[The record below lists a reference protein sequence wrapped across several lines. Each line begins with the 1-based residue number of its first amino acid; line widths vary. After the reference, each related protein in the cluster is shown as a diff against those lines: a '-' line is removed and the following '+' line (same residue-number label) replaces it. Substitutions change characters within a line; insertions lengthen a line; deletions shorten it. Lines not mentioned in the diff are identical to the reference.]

1 MRKALI
7 GAAAASALLAGCQE
21 GSRQYAD
28 ESVDVE
34 LMEAA
39 PAAPVMDAAASAP
52 SGPGSGATP
61 VVAPSTAPNVAPSIA
76 YAYRFG
82 LELPAEAATS
92 LMAKHEQACIA
103 AGASACQVIGSNSSR
118 VGRDSVEASLE
129 MRATPAYVARFRAA
143 LDGEARG
150 AGGRVAQQSVESE
163 DLTRQLVDTEA
174 RMRAMETLRDRLQQ
188 LLATRSGPLEQLLQV
203 ERELARVQGELD
215 ATRSALTVMRTR
227 VQTSRLDVTYR
238 AAGQLA
244 PDSALRPVTDALG
257 QAAYL
262 FMSTLGALIMLLAG
276 ALPLLLVIAP
286 LAWLGWRWRQKRGAQ
301 RRAAEAARKKKAEG
315 DPSA

>member
-1 MRKALI
+1 MRKKLI
-7 GAAAASALLAGCQE
+7 WAAAASALLAGCQE

-28 ESVDVE
+28 ESVDVA

-39 PAAPVMDAAASAP
+39 PPADAAASAP
-52 SGPGSGATP
+52 TAATSSAAP
-61 VVAPSTAPNVAPSIA
+61 VVAPSIA

-82 LELPAEAATS
+82 LELPAEAAPTM
-92 LMAKHEQACIA
+92 MARHEQACIA

-118 VGRDSVEASLE
+118 VGRDSVEARLE

-143 LDGEARG
+143 LEGEARG
-150 AGGRVAQQSVESE
+150 AGGRVAQQAVESE

-215 ATRSALTVMRTR
+215 STRSALAVMRTR
-227 VQTSRLDVTYR
+227 VQTSRLDVTYS

-244 PDSALRPVTDALG
+244 PDSAARPVVDALNS
-257 QAAYL
+257 ASYA
-262 FMSTLGALIMLLAG
+262 FMSSLGVLILFIASV
-276 ALPLLLVIAP
+276 LPVLLVGAP
-286 LAWLGWRWRQKRGAQ
+286 LIWLLWRWRRKVRT
-301 RRAAEAARKKKAEG
+301 RKAAEAARTKKAEG

>member
-1 MRKALI
+1 MRKQRVW
-7 GAAAASALLAGCQE
+7 AAAASALLAGCQD
-21 GSRQYAD
+21 GSRQHLE
-28 ESVDVE
+28 ESVDVA
-34 LMEAA
+34 LIEAA
-39 PAAPVMDAAASAP
+39 PTAATSNAAPV
-52 SGPGSGATP
+52 
-61 VVAPSTAPNVAPSIA
+61 VAPSIA

-82 LELPAEAATS
+82 LELPAEAAPKM
-92 LMAKHEQACIA
+92 MARHEQACVA

-118 VGRDSVEASLE
+118 VGRDSVEARLE

-150 AGGRVAQQSVESE
+150 AGGRVAQQAVESE

-227 VQTSRLDVTYR
+227 VQTSRLDVTYS

-244 PDSALRPVTDALG
+244 PDSAARPVVDALNS
-257 QAAYL
+257 ASYA
-262 FMSTLGALIMLLAG
+262 FMSSLGALILFLASV
-276 ALPLLLVIAP
+276 LPVLLVGAP
-286 LAWLGWRWRQKRGAQ
+286 LVWLLWRWRRKVRT
-301 RRAAEAARKKKAEG
+301 RKAAEAARTKKAEG

>member
-1 MRKALI
+1 MRKELI
-7 GAAAASALLAGCQE
+7 WAAAASALLTGCQDA
-21 GSRQYAD
+21 SRQYAD
-28 ESVDVE
+28 ESVDVALIE
-34 LMEAA
+34 PA
-39 PAAPVMDAAASAP
+39 PPADAAASAP
-52 SGPGSGATP
+52 TAATNAATP
-61 VVAPSTAPNVAPSIA
+61 VVAPSIA

-82 LELPAEAATS
+82 LELPAEAAPKM
-92 LMAKHEQACIA
+92 MARHEQACIA

-118 VGRDSVEASLE
+118 VGRDSVEARLE

-150 AGGRVAQQSVESE
+150 AGGRVAQQAVESE

-215 ATRSALTVMRTR
+215 ATRSALAVMRTR
-227 VQTSRLDVTYR
+227 VQTSRLDVTYS

-244 PDSALRPVTDALG
+244 PDSAARPVVDALNS
-257 QAAYL
+257 ASYA
-262 FMSTLGALIMLLAG
+262 FMSSLGVLILFLAS
-276 ALPLLLVIAP
+276 ALPVLLVGAP
-286 LAWLGWRWRQKRGAQ
+286 LIWLLWRWRRKVRT
-301 RRAAEAARKKKAEG
+301 RKAAEAARTKKAEG

>member
-1 MRKALI
+1 MRRELI
-7 GAAAASALLAGCQE
+7 WAAATCALLAGCQDA
-21 GSRQYAD
+21 SRQQAD
-28 ESVDVE
+28 ESVDMA
-34 LMEAA
+34 LMEPA
-39 PAAPVMDAAASAP
+39 PPASAAATASSSA
-52 SGPGSGATP
+52 
-61 VVAPSTAPNVAPSIA
+61 VAPIVAPSIA

-82 LELPAEAATS
+82 LELPADAVPTV
-92 LMAKHEQACIA
+92 MGRHEQACIA
-103 AGASACQVIGSNSSR
+103 AGPSACQVIGSNSSR
-118 VGRDSVEASLE
+118 VGRDSVQASLE
-129 MRATPAYVARFRAA
+129 MRATSAYVARFRAA
-143 LDGEARG
+143 LDGEARDS
-150 AGGRVAQQSVESE
+150 GGRVAQQAVESE

-188 LLATRSGPLEQLLQV
+188 LLATRSGTLEQLLQV

-215 ATRSALTVMRTR
+215 ATRSALAVMRTR
-227 VQTSRLDVTYR
+227 VQTSKLDVTYS

-286 LAWLGWRWRQKRGAQ
+286 LTWLGWQWRQKR
-301 RRAAEAARKKKAEG
+301 AARKKKAEG
-315 DPSA
+315 EPSA

>member
-1 MRKALI
+1 MRKGLI

-39 PAAPVMDAAASAP
+39 PAAP
-52 SGPGSGATP
+52 AT
-61 VVAPSTAPNVAPSIA
+61 TAPNNAAPVVAPSIA

-82 LELPAEAATS
+82 LELPAEATTR

-103 AGASACQVIGSNSSR
+103 AGPAACQVIGSSSSR
-118 VGRDSVEASLE
+118 VGRDAVEASLE

-143 LDGEARG
+143 LDGEAKG
-150 AGGRVAQQSVESE
+150 AGGRVAQQAVESE
-163 DLTRQLVDTEA
+163 DLTQQLVDTEA

-215 ATRSALTVMRTR
+215 ATRSALAVMRTR
-227 VQTSRLDVTYR
+227 VQTSKLDVTYR

-276 ALPLLLVIAP
+276 ALPLLLVFAP
-286 LAWLGWRWRQKRGAQ
+286 LAWLGWRWRQKRAAQ
-301 RRAAEAARKKKAEG
+301 RRTAEAARKKKAEG
-315 DPSA
+315 EPSA

>member
-1 MRKALI
+1 MRKELI
-7 GAAAASALLAGCQE
+7 WAAAASALVTGCQDA
-21 GSRQYAD
+21 SRQYAD
-28 ESVDVE
+28 ESVDVALIE
-34 LMEAA
+34 PA
-39 PAAPVMDAAASAP
+39 PPVDAAASAP
-52 SGPGSGATP
+52 TAATSNAAP
-61 VVAPSTAPNVAPSIA
+61 VVAPSIA

-82 LELPAEAATS
+82 LELPAEAAPKM
-92 LMAKHEQACIA
+92 MARHEQACIA

-118 VGRDSVEASLE
+118 VGRDSVEARLE

-150 AGGRVAQQSVESE
+150 AGGRVAQQAVESE

-215 ATRSALTVMRTR
+215 ATRSALAVMRTR
-227 VQTSRLDVTYR
+227 VQTSRLDVTYS

-244 PDSALRPVTDALG
+244 PDSAARPVVDALNS
-257 QAAYL
+257 ASYA
-262 FMSTLGALIMLLAG
+262 FMSSLGVLILFIASV
-276 ALPLLLVIAP
+276 LPVLLVGAP
-286 LAWLGWRWRQKRGAQ
+286 LIWLLWRWRRKVRT
-301 RRAAEAARKKKAEG
+301 RKAAEAARTKKAEG

>member
-1 MRKALI
+1 MRKELI
-7 GAAAASALLAGCQE
+7 WAAAASALLTGCQDA
-21 GSRQYAD
+21 SRQYAD
-28 ESVDVE
+28 ESVDVA
-34 LMEAA
+34 LMEPA
-39 PAAPVMDAAASAP
+39 PPADAAASAP
-52 SGPGSGATP
+52 TAAASNAAP
-61 VVAPSTAPNVAPSIA
+61 VVAPSIA

-82 LELPAEAATS
+82 LELPAEAAPKM
-92 LMAKHEQACIA
+92 MARHEQACIA

-118 VGRDSVEASLE
+118 VGRDSVEARLE

-150 AGGRVAQQSVESE
+150 AGGRVAQQAVESE

-215 ATRSALTVMRTR
+215 ATRSALAVMRTR
-227 VQTSRLDVTYR
+227 VQTSRLDVTYS

-244 PDSALRPVTDALG
+244 PDSAARPVVDALNS
-257 QAAYL
+257 ASYA
-262 FMSTLGALIMLLAG
+262 FMSSLGVLILFIASV
-276 ALPLLLVIAP
+276 LPVLLVGAP
-286 LAWLGWRWRQKRGAQ
+286 LIWLLWRWRRKVRT
-301 RRAAEAARKKKAEG
+301 RKAAEAARKKKAEG

>member
-1 MRKALI
+1 MRKELI
-7 GAAAASALLAGCQE
+7 WAAAASALLAGCQDA
-21 GSRQYAD
+21 SRQYAD
-28 ESVDVE
+28 ESVDMA
-34 LMEAA
+34 LMEPTP
-39 PAAPVMDAAASAP
+39 PADAAASAP
-52 SGPGSGATP
+52 TAATSAAAS
-61 VVAPSTAPNVAPSIA
+61 VVAPSIA

-82 LELPAEAATS
+82 LELPAEAATT

-118 VGRDSVEASLE
+118 IGRDSIEASLE

-143 LDGEARG
+143 LDGEAKG

-215 ATRSALTVMRTR
+215 ATRSALAVMRAR
-227 VQTSRLDVTYR
+227 VQTSRLEVTYR

-286 LAWLGWRWRQKRGAQ
+286 LTWLGWRWRQKR
-301 RRAAEAARKKKAEG
+301 AARKKKAEG
-315 DPSA
+315 EPSA

>member
-1 MRKALI
+1 MRKELI
-7 GAAAASALLAGCQE
+7 WAAAASALLAGCQDA
-21 GSRQYAD
+21 SRQYAD
-28 ESVDVE
+28 ESVDMA
-34 LMEAA
+34 LMEPA
-39 PAAPVMDAAASAP
+39 PPADAAASAP
-52 SGPGSGATP
+52 TAATSAAAS
-61 VVAPSTAPNVAPSIA
+61 VVAPSIA

-82 LELPAEAATS
+82 LELPAEAAMT

-103 AGASACQVIGSNSSR
+103 AGPSACQVIGSNSSR
-118 VGRDSVEASLE
+118 VGRDSIEASLE

-143 LDGEARG
+143 LDGEAKG
-150 AGGRVAQQSVESE
+150 AGGRVAQQAVESE

-286 LAWLGWRWRQKRGAQ
+286 LAWLGWRWRQRSQA
-301 RRAAEAARKKKAEG
+301 RRKAERDAARTKKAEG

>member
-1 MRKALI
+1 MRKELI
-7 GAAAASALLAGCQE
+7 WATAAGALLAGCQE
-21 GSRQYAD
+21 GSRQYSD
-28 ESVDVE
+28 ESVDVA
-34 LMEAA
+34 LIEAA
-39 PAAPVMDAAASAP
+39 PPADAAASAP
-52 SGPGSGATP
+52 TAATSSAAP
-61 VVAPSTAPNVAPSIA
+61 VVAPSIA

-82 LELPAEAATS
+82 LELPAEAATR
-92 LMAKHEQACIA
+92 LMAKHEQACTA
-103 AGASACQVIGSNSSR
+103 AGPSACQVIGSNSSR
-118 VGRDSVEASLE
+118 VSRDSVEARLE

-143 LDGEARG
+143 MDGEAKEV
-150 AGGRVAQQSVESE
+150 GGRVAEQAVESE

-215 ATRSALTVMRTR
+215 ATRSALAVMRTR
-227 VQTSRLDVTYR
+227 VQTSKLDVTYR

-276 ALPLLLVIAP
+276 ALPLLLVFAP
-286 LAWLGWRWRQKRGAQ
+286 LAWMGWRWRQKRAAQ

-315 DPSA
+315 EPSA

>member
-1 MRKALI
+1 MRKQRVW
-7 GAAAASALLAGCQE
+7 AAAASALLAGCQD
-21 GSRQYAD
+21 GSRQHLE
-28 ESVDVE
+28 ESVDVA
-34 LMEAA
+34 LIEAA
-39 PAAPVMDAAASAP
+39 PTAATSNAAPV
-52 SGPGSGATP
+52 
-61 VVAPSTAPNVAPSIA
+61 VAPSIA

-82 LELPAEAATS
+82 LELPAEAAPKM
-92 LMAKHEQACIA
+92 MARHEQACVA

-118 VGRDSVEASLE
+118 VGRDSVEARLE

-150 AGGRVAQQSVESE
+150 AGGRVAQQAVESE

-215 ATRSALTVMRTR
+215 ATHSALTVMRTR
-227 VQTSRLDVTYR
+227 VQTSRLDVTYS

-244 PDSALRPVTDALG
+244 PDSAARPVVDALNS
-257 QAAYL
+257 ASYA
-262 FMSTLGALIMLLAG
+262 FMSSLGVLILFIASV
-276 ALPLLLVIAP
+276 LPVLLVGAP
-286 LAWLGWRWRQKRGAQ
+286 LVWLLWRL
-301 RRAAEAARKKKAEG
+301 RRKVRTRKAAEAARTKKAEG

>member
-1 MRKALI
+1 MRKVLI

-21 GSRQYAD
+21 GSHQYAD
-28 ESVDVE
+28 ESVDVA

-39 PAAPVMDAAASAP
+39 PPADTAATASTPSASSAAPV
-52 SGPGSGATP
+52 
-61 VVAPSTAPNVAPSIA
+61 VAPSIA
-76 YAYRFG
+76 YAYQFG
-82 LELPAEAATS
+82 LELPADAVPTV
-92 LMAKHEQACIA
+92 MARHERACIA

-118 VGRDSVEASLE
+118 VGRDAVEAA
-129 MRATPAYVARFRAA
+129 MKDGHVARFRAA
-143 LDGEARG
+143 LDGEAKG
-150 AGGRVAQQSVESE
+150 AGGRVARQAVESE
-163 DLTRQLVDTEA
+163 DLTRQLIDTEA

-188 LLATRSGPLEQLLQV
+188 LLATRSGTLEQLLQV

-215 ATRSALTVMRTR
+215 ATRSALAVMRTR
-227 VQTSRLDVTYR
+227 VQTSRLDVTYS

-286 LAWLGWRWRQKRGAQ
+286 LALLGWRWRQKRI
-301 RRAAEAARKKKAEG
+301 ARKKKAEHE
-315 DPSA
+315 PSA

>member
-1 MRKALI
+1 MRKVLI

-28 ESVDVE
+28 ESVDVAP
-34 LMEAA
+34 MEAA
-39 PAAPVMDAAASAP
+39 PPADTTATASTPSASSAAPV
-52 SGPGSGATP
+52 
-61 VVAPSTAPNVAPSIA
+61 VAPSIA
-76 YAYRFG
+76 YAYQFG
-82 LELPAEAATS
+82 LELPADAVPTV
-92 LMAKHEQACIA
+92 MARHERACSA

-118 VGRDSVEASLE
+118 VGRDAVEARLE

-143 LDGEARG
+143 LDGEAKG
-150 AGGRVAQQSVESE
+150 AGGRVARQAVESE
-163 DLTRQLVDTEA
+163 DLTRQLIDTEA

-203 ERELARVQGELD
+203 ERELARVQGELE
-215 ATRSALTVMRTR
+215 ATRSALAVMRTR
-227 VQTSRLDVTYR
+227 VQTSRLDVTYS

-262 FMSTLGALIMLLAG
+262 FMSTLGALITLLAG

-286 LAWLGWRWRQKRGAQ
+286 LAWLGWRWRQKRI
-301 RRAAEAARKKKAEG
+301 ARKKKAEHE
-315 DPSA
+315 PPA

>member
-1 MRKALI
+1 MRKELI
-7 GAAAASALLAGCQE
+7 WAAAASGLLAGCQDA
-21 GSRQYAD
+21 SRQYAD
-28 ESVDVE
+28 ESVDMI
-34 LMEAA
+34 MEAA
-39 PAAPVMDAAASAP
+39 PAAPVMGAAASAP
-52 SGPGSGATP
+52 PAPSSAATP
-61 VVAPSTAPNVAPSIA
+61 VVAPSIA

-103 AGASACQVIGSNSSR
+103 AGPAACQVVSSNSTR
-118 VGRDSVEASLE
+118 VGRDSVEAHLE
-129 MRATPAYVARFRAA
+129 MRGTPVYVARFRAA
-143 LDGEARG
+143 LDGEAKG
-150 AGGRVAQQSVESE
+150 VGGRVAEQAVESE

-227 VQTSRLDVTYR
+227 VQTSKLDVAYR

-244 PDSALRPVTDALG
+244 PDSALRPVTDALS

-262 FMSTLGALIMLLAG
+262 FMSTLGTLIMLLAG
-276 ALPLLLVIAP
+276 ALPLILVIAP
-286 LAWLGWRWRQKRGAQ
+286 LAWLGWRWRQKRAAQ
-301 RRAAEAARKKKAEG
+301 RRAAETARTKKAEG

>member
-1 MRKALI
+1 MGKELI
-7 GAAAASALLAGCQE
+7 WAAAAGVLLAGCQE
-21 GSRQYAD
+21 ASRQYAD
-28 ESVDVE
+28 ESVDVA
-34 LMEAA
+34 LMEPA
-39 PAAPVMDAAASAP
+39 PPADTAASAP
-52 SGPGSGATP
+52 TAATNAATP
-61 VVAPSTAPNVAPSIA
+61 VVAPSIA

-82 LELPAEAATS
+82 LELPAEAAPMM
-92 LMAKHEQACIA
+92 MARHQQACIA

-118 VGRDSVEASLE
+118 VGRDSVEARLE

-143 LDGEARG
+143 LEGEARG
-150 AGGRVAQQSVESE
+150 AGGRVAQQAVESE

-215 ATRSALTVMRTR
+215 ATRSALAIMRTR
-227 VQTSRLDVTYR
+227 VQTSRLDVTYS

-244 PDSALRPVTDALG
+244 PDSAARPVVDALNS
-257 QAAYL
+257 ASYA
-262 FMSTLGALIMLLAG
+262 FMSSLGVLILFLASV
-276 ALPLLLVIAP
+276 LPVLLVGAP
-286 LAWLGWRWRQKRGAQ
+286 LIWLLWRWRRNARTRK
-301 RRAAEAARKKKAEG
+301 AAEAVRTKKAEG

>member
-1 MRKALI
+1 MRKVLI

-21 GSRQYAD
+21 GSRHYAD

-52 SGPGSGATP
+52 AGPNSGAAP
-61 VVAPSTAPNVAPSIA
+61 VVAPSIAPSIA

-92 LMAKHEQACIA
+92 LMARHEQACIA
-103 AGASACQVIGSNSSR
+103 AGSAVCQVIGSNSRR
-118 VGRDSVEASLE
+118 VGRDSVEAHLE
-129 MRATPAYVARFRAA
+129 MRGTPAYVARFRAA
-143 LDGEARG
+143 LDGEAKG
-150 AGGRVAQQSVESE
+150 AGGRVAEQAVESE

-215 ATRSALTVMRTR
+215 ATRSALAVMRTR
-227 VQTSRLDVTYR
+227 VQTAKLDVTYR

-244 PDSALRPVTDALG
+244 PDSAARPVVDALNS
-257 QAAYL
+257 ASYA
-262 FMSTLGALIMLLAG
+262 FMSSLGVLILFIASV
-276 ALPLLLVIAP
+276 LPVLLVGVP
-286 LAWLGWRWRQKRGAQ
+286 LIWLLWRWRKSVRS
-301 RRAAEAARKKKAEG
+301 RKAAEAARNKKAEG
-315 DPSA
+315 EPSA

>member
-1 MRKALI
+1 MLRELI
-7 GAAAASALLAGCQE
+7 WAAATCALLAGCQDA
-21 GSRQYAD
+21 SRQQAD
-28 ESVDVE
+28 ESVDMA
-34 LMEAA
+34 LMEPA
-39 PAAPVMDAAASAP
+39 PPASAAATASSSA
-52 SGPGSGATP
+52 
-61 VVAPSTAPNVAPSIA
+61 VAPIVAPSIA

-82 LELPAEAATS
+82 LELPADAVPTV
-92 LMAKHEQACIA
+92 MGRHEQACIA
-103 AGASACQVIGSNSSR
+103 AGPSACQVIGSNSSR
-118 VGRDSVEASLE
+118 VGRDSVQASLE
-129 MRATPAYVARFRAA
+129 MRATSAYVARFRAA
-143 LDGEARG
+143 LDGEARDS
-150 AGGRVAQQSVESE
+150 GGRVAQQAVESE

-188 LLATRSGPLEQLLQV
+188 LLATRSGTLEQLLQV

-215 ATRSALTVMRTR
+215 ATRSALAVMRTR
-227 VQTSRLDVTYR
+227 VQTSKLDVTYS

-286 LAWLGWRWRQKRGAQ
+286 LTWLGWRWRQKR
-301 RRAAEAARKKKAEG
+301 AARKKKAEG
-315 DPSA
+315 EPSA

>member
-1 MRKALI
+1 MRKELI
-7 GAAAASALLAGCQE
+7 WAAAASALLAGCQD

-28 ESVDVE
+28 ASVDVA

-39 PAAPVMDAAASAP
+39 PPADAAASAP
-52 SGPGSGATP
+52 TAAASAAP
-61 VVAPSTAPNVAPSIA
+61 VVAPSIA

-82 LELPAEAATS
+82 LELPAEAATR
-92 LMAKHEQACIA
+92 LMAKHEQACTA
-103 AGASACQVIGSNSSR
+103 AGLSACQVIGSNSSR
-118 VGRDSVEASLE
+118 VGRDSVEARLE

-143 LDGEARG
+143 LDGEAKG
-150 AGGRVAQQSVESE
+150 VGGRVAEQAVESE

-215 ATRSALTVMRTR
+215 ATRSALAVMRTR
-227 VQTSRLDVTYR
+227 VQTSRLDVTYS
-238 AAGQLA
+238 AAGRLA
-244 PDSALRPVTDALG
+244 PDSAARPVVDALNS
-257 QAAYL
+257 ASYA
-262 FMSTLGALIMLLAG
+262 FMSSLGILILFIAIV
-276 ALPLLLVIAP
+276 LPVLLVGVP
-286 LAWLGWRWRQKRGAQ
+286 LIWLLWRWRRSLRARK
-301 RRAAEAARKKKAEG
+301 AAEAARKKKAEG

>member
-1 MRKALI
+1 MRKELVW
-7 GAAAASALLAGCQE
+7 AAAASALLAGCQQA
-21 GSRQYAD
+21 GRQQAD
-28 ESVDVE
+28 ESADVA
-34 LMEAA
+34 LVEAA
-39 PAAPVMDAAASAP
+39 TPADTPASAP
-52 SGPGSGATP
+52 TTAAGSPTP
-61 VVAPSTAPNVAPSIA
+61 IVAPSIA

-82 LELPAEAATS
+82 LELPAEAATT

-118 VGRDSVEASLE
+118 VGRDSVQASLE

-143 LDGEARG
+143 LDGEAKG
-150 AGGRVAQQSVESE
+150 AGGRVAEQAVESE

-174 RMRAMETLRDRLQQ
+174 RMRATETLRDRLQQ

-215 ATRSALTVMRTR
+215 ATRSALAVMRTR
-227 VQTSRLDVTYR
+227 VQTSELDVTYR

-257 QAAYL
+257 QVAHL
-262 FMSTLGALIMLLAG
+262 FMSTLAALIMVLAA

-286 LAWLGWRWRQKRGAQ
+286 LAWLGWRRRQRAQ
-301 RRAAEAARKKKAEG
+301 AHRKAERMKKAE
-315 DPSA
+315 DVPSA

>member
-1 MRKALI
+1 MRKELI
-7 GAAAASALLAGCQE
+7 WAAAASALLTGCQDA
-21 GSRQYAD
+21 SRQYAD
-28 ESVDVE
+28 ESVDVALIE
-34 LMEAA
+34 PA
-39 PAAPVMDAAASAP
+39 PPADAAASAP
-52 SGPGSGATP
+52 TAATSNAAP
-61 VVAPSTAPNVAPSIA
+61 VVAPSIA

-82 LELPAEAATS
+82 LELPAEAAPKM
-92 LMAKHEQACIA
+92 MARHEQACIA

-118 VGRDSVEASLE
+118 VGRDSVEARLE

-150 AGGRVAQQSVESE
+150 AGGRVAQQAVESE

-215 ATRSALTVMRTR
+215 STRSALAVMRTR
-227 VQTSRLDVTYR
+227 VQTSRLDVTYS

-244 PDSALRPVTDALG
+244 PDSAARPVVDALNS
-257 QAAYL
+257 ASYA
-262 FMSTLGALIMLLAG
+262 FMSSLGVLILFIASV
-276 ALPLLLVIAP
+276 LPVLMVGAP
-286 LAWLGWRWRQKRGAQ
+286 LIWLLWRWRRKVRT
-301 RRAAEAARKKKAEG
+301 RKAAEAARKKKAEG

>member
-1 MRKALI
+1 MRKELI
-7 GAAAASALLAGCQE
+7 WAAAASALLAGCQDAP
-21 GSRQYAD
+21 RQHLE
-28 ESVDVE
+28 ESVDMA
-34 LMEAA
+34 LMEPA
-39 PAAPVMDAAASAP
+39 PPASAAASAP
-52 SGPGSGATP
+52 SSAA
-61 VVAPSTAPNVAPSIA
+61 APIVAPSIA

-82 LELPAEAATS
+82 LELPADAVPTV
-92 LMAKHEQACIA
+92 MGRHEQACIA
-103 AGASACQVIGSNSSR
+103 AGPAACQVIGSNSSR
-118 VGRDSVEASLE
+118 VGRDSVQASLE

-143 LDGEARG
+143 LDGEAKG
-150 AGGRVAQQSVESE
+150 AGGRVAQQAVESE

-188 LLATRSGPLEQLLQV
+188 LLATRSGTLEQLLQV

-215 ATRSALTVMRTR
+215 ATRSALAVMRTR
-227 VQTSRLDVTYR
+227 VQTSKLDVTYS

-286 LAWLGWRWRQKRGAQ
+286 LTWLGWRWRQKR
-301 RRAAEAARKKKAEG
+301 AARKKKAEG
-315 DPSA
+315 EPSA